1 MGPHVSELFVR
12 ALKRGPT
19 TKITR
24 VKIVIVGKDRTG
36 KTSFKR
42 SLLNQKFQDSE
53 LSTPV
58 VARPEV
64 AVCEAC
70 NWRVLHD
77 KDEELLDRQ
86 IARAAIHAQGTANVD
101 ESGSEDANQT
111 NDENRE
117 IIHSQLG
124 TNTSSEATAPIQD
137 TASATNTDELDNKA
151 AAAIDDAE
159 SSTGDDKLDEAIVL
173 TESIGRAIE
182 QFKNDP
188 DLLKQEASK
197 VYYAIWDLGGQEI
210 LLPGQQQAITPGSI
224 VCVVFDARKYLDDIA
239 QSFHCS
245 STTSEGTH
253 IPNVWIETNYD
264 AVSLWASGTFLARI
278 EDWYILEQY
287 ASPVM
292 FLIGTHIA
300 AASEKLIKD
309 QNAFLSKKF
318 CDQKFTEHI
327 YRPSDDPD
335 DWFFHVENSVS
346 DPESPT
352 EDPGVIAVKHAI
364 EKVTGDESFKCVIP
378 ATWSV
383 LEKICDALEKK
394 LGSALSYVKVIM
406 PFAERLCHIFDEA
419 EVRLALVYLDKAGS
433 VIFPQ
438 AYLNTARSLEFRQK
452 SEKLKDVVVTKP
464 NWLFKVYSVIASVH
478 YPSGLFSTPWKEAK
492 KSGIVSW
499 KLMKYFL
506 KKAGVKEDEYEVA
519 LNLLNWFY
527 MLCPKPS
534 PSAPVIPY
542 ETDYLVPCLLE
553 SESKK
558 QPKDAARVNPN
569 DCKPFSLIVSPC
581 NVAFIPEQLHFRL
594 MMCCIENYPKEP
606 TLTRYKS
613 VYRVETGVTLEI
625 IYHSKKYL
633 IVTIN
638 TNRPCHLIADLCIKI
653 RRFIIEKLRDLKE
666 LGLPNFEF
674 SLNIQR
680 SEPVDA
686 VDPTKLVCIDK
697 YNEDMQLRENESKR
711 DVELDHNEKAALD
724 CWFYE
729 QKNDA
734 QGTAQQLEGQAD
746 KTCTHD
752 EIVDVALKVSAHWEH
767 LVLVLSPSTFN
778 MNKIEEIQ
786 KDQNT
791 KLMQAIKAL
800 ELWTSTHSGA
810 ASRRL
815 LIKSMCKIHWRL
827 QAEDVFGRELV
838 QCVSPQ
844 KND

>member
-1 MGPHVSELFVR
+1 MR
-12 ALKRGPT
+12 ALQRGPT

-24 VKIVIVGKDRTG
+24 VKIVIVGKDGTG

-42 SLLNQKFQDSE
+42 SLLKQKFQKGE

-197 VYYAIWDLGGQEI
+197 VYYAIWDLGGQEV

-245 STTSEGTH
+245 STTLKETQ

-278 EDWYILEQY
+278 EDWHILEQY

-300 AASEKLIKD
+300 EASEEMIQK

-318 CDQKFTEHI
+318 CDQQFTEHI
-327 YRPSDDPD
+327 YQPSNQLD

-352 EDPGVIAVKHAI
+352 EHPGVIAVKHAI
-364 EKVTGDESFKCVIP
+364 ETLTGDESFKSVIP

-394 LGSALSYVKVIM
+394 SSSALSYVKVIM
-406 PFAERLCHIFDEA
+406 PFAERLCRIFDEA

-464 NWLFKVYSVIASVH
+464 NWLFKVYSVIASVY
-478 YPSGLFSTPWKEAK
+478 YPSGLLSKPWKEAK

-499 KLMKYFL
+499 KLMKDFL
-506 KKAGVKEDEYEVA
+506 EKVGVKEDEYEIA

-534 PSAPVIPY
+534 PSAPVSSY
-542 ETDYLVPCLLE
+542 ETDYFVPCLLE
-553 SESKK
+553 SESKR
-558 QPKDAARVNPN
+558 QPEGAAR
-569 DCKPFSLIVSPC
+569 
-581 NVAFIPEQLHFRL
+581 
-594 MMCCIENYPKEP
+594 
-606 TLTRYKS
+606 
-613 VYRVETGVTLEI
+613 
-625 IYHSKKYL
+625 
-633 IVTIN
+633 
-638 TNRPCHLIADLCIKI
+638 
-653 RRFIIEKLRDLKE
+653 
-666 LGLPNFEF
+666 
-674 SLNIQR
+674 
-680 SEPVDA
+680 
-686 VDPTKLVCIDK
+686 
-697 YNEDMQLRENESKR
+697 ESK
-711 DVELDHNEKAALD
+711 
-724 CWFYE
+724 
-729 QKNDA
+729 
-734 QGTAQQLEGQAD
+734 
-746 KTCTHD
+746 
-752 EIVDVALKVSAHWEH
+752 
-767 LVLVLSPSTFN
+767 
-778 MNKIEEIQ
+778 
-786 KDQNT
+786 
-791 KLMQAIKAL
+791 
-800 ELWTSTHSGA
+800 
-810 ASRRL
+810 
-815 LIKSMCKIHWRL
+815 
-827 QAEDVFGRELV
+827 
-838 QCVSPQ
+838 
-844 KND
+844 

>member
-1 MGPHVSELFVR
+1 MGPDVSELFVR

-19 TKITR
+19 TEITR

-42 SLLNQKFQDSE
+42 SLLKQKFQDGE

-101 ESGSEDANQT
+101 ESGSEDANQP

-197 VYYAIWDLGGQEI
+197 VYYAIWDLGGQEV

-239 QSFHCS
+239 QSSHRS
-245 STTSEGTH
+245 STTLKETQ

-264 AVSLWASGTFLARI
+264 AVSLWASGTFLARDE
-278 EDWYILEQY
+278 EDCHILEQY

-300 AASEKLIKD
+300 EASEELIQD
-309 QNAFLSKKF
+309 QNAFLFEKTL
-318 CDQKFTEHI
+318 DQQFTEHI
-327 YRPSDDPD
+327 YRPSNGLH

-352 EDPGVIAVKHAI
+352 EHPGVIEVKRAI
-364 EKVTGDESFKCVIP
+364 EEVTGDESFKSVIP

-383 LEKICDALEKK
+383 LEKICNALEKK
-394 LGSALSYVKVIM
+394 LGSALSYVNVIM
-406 PFAERLCHIFDEA
+406 PFAERLCRIFDEA

-438 AYLNTARSLEFRQK
+438 AYLNKARSLEFCQK
-452 SEKLKDVVVTKP
+452 SEKLKDVVVTEP
-464 NWLFKVYSVIASVH
+464 NWLFKVYSVIASVY
-478 YPSGLFSTPWKEAK
+478 YPSGFLSTPWKEAK

-499 KLMKYFL
+499 KLMKDFL
-506 KKAGVKEDEYEVA
+506 EKAGVKEDEYEVA

-534 PSAPVIPY
+534 PSAPVISY
-542 ETDYLVPCLLE
+542 ETDYFVPCLLQF
-553 SESKK
+553 ESKS
-558 QPKDAARVNPN
+558 QPASAARVNPN
-569 DCKPFSLIVSPC
+569 DCKPFSLIVLPC
-581 NVAFIPEQLHFRL
+581 KVAFIPEQLHFRL
-594 MMCCIENYPKEP
+594 MMCCIEHYPYKL
-606 TLTRYKS
+606 TLTRYQC
-613 VYRVETGVTLEI
+613 VYRVDKGVALEI
-625 IYHSKKYL
+625 TYHSKKYL
-633 IVTIN
+633 IVTID
-638 TNRPCHLIADLCIKI
+638 TNRWQCHEIASLCTKI
-653 RRFIIEKLRDLKE
+653 RRFIIEKLCDLRE
-666 LGLPNFEF
+666 LGLPNFRF

-680 SEPVDA
+680 SGPVDA
-686 VDPTKLVCIDK
+686 VDPTKLVCIDDYK
-697 YNEDMQLRENESKR
+697 ASEDTQLTENESKR
-711 DVELDHNEKAALD
+711 DVELNQDEKAALD

-734 QGTAQQLEGQAD
+734 QGTVAAAYEYEDIGPPSAKRKCLEGKGTARV
-746 KTCTHD
+746 TAPSH
-752 EIVDVALKVSAHWEH
+752 
-767 LVLVLSPSTFN
+767 VLPKLP
-778 MNKIEEIQ
+778 
-786 KDQNT
+786 NT
-791 KLMQAIKAL
+791 
-800 ELWTSTHSGA
+800 TA
-810 ASRRL
+810 ACECEG
-815 LIKSMCKIHWRL
+815 M
-827 QAEDVFGRELV
+827 
-838 QCVSPQ
+838 
-844 KND
+844 